1 MSDLNND
8 LRLVIDTGK
17 YTLGNREVVRSI
29 NDSTAKAIILASKGK
44 KDIIDDIIHIC
55 KVAQLRVILYNGN
68 SFELGAL
75 CGKPYA
81 VNAVAINEPGNSNIL
96 KEEYV

>member
-29 NDSTAKAIILASKGK
+29 TASTAKAIVLASKGK
-44 KDIIDDIIHIC
+44 KSIVEDILHMC
-55 KVAQLRVILYNGN
+55 KVAGVRVISYTGN
-68 SFELGAL
+68 SIELGAL
-75 CGKPYA
+75 CGKPYS
-81 VNAVAINEPGNSNIL
+81 VNVIAINEPGNSNIL

>member
-17 YTLGNREVVRSI
+17 YTLGNREVMKIITESK
-29 NDSTAKAIILASKGK
+29 AKAVVLAANGK
-44 KDIIDDIIHIC
+44 KSIVDDILHTC
-55 KVAQLRVILYNGN
+55 KVADIRVILFKGN
-68 SFELGAL
+68 SIELGTL

-81 VNAVAINEPGNSNIL
+81 VNVVAVTESGNSNIL